1 MLKALQTTENI
12 SVSSECVSQTFL
24 LRKTTDVGRCGPTW
38 ADVGRRA
45 PNPALYGGTERLQEI
60 FSETLLRRLGV
71 LVIQNRNTLFHGCR
85 APGGGDWAR
94 IAKSGPAWADVGRC
108 GPTWAQKIE
117 RKKMWSWKSPI
128 LFWAY
133 HMITRHPWKF
143 GALRLSRS
151 FSMASSLVW
160 FSVFAHELL
169 YRTTLPFKGG

>member
-24 LRKTTDVGRCGPTW
+24 LRKPTDVGRCGPTW

-45 PNPALYGGTERLQEI
+45 PYPALYGGTERLQEI

-94 IAKSGPAWADVGRC
+94 IAKSGPPWADVGRR
-108 GPTWAQKIE
+108 GP
-117 RKKMWSWKSPI
+117 KKLSEKNVELEIPNLI
-128 LFWAY
+128 L
-133 HMITRHPWKF
+133 
-143 GALRLSRS
+143 
-151 FSMASSLVW
+151 
-160 FSVFAHELL
+160 SVS
-169 YRTTLPFKGG
+169 YDN